1 MQELIRYHSEKG
13 TVGIHPSWQST
24 DNPKLL
30 KQEIGWLE
38 FITGQTIMHSR
49 QHFIRLNLP
58 QTYRHLI
65 AAGVQKDFSM
75 GYGTI
80 NGFRA
85 SVASSF
91 YWYDL
96 EKEETTGL
104 MVFPFCF
111 MDANAFYEEKLA
123 PHQAL
128 AELMRFYQ
136 IIKQVNGDLFYYC
149 LFFPESFVYNV
160 HAGERYQTSDSYIYR
175 ESFIEK

>member
-1 MQELIRYHSEKG
+1 
-13 TVGIHPSWQST
+13 
-24 DNPKLL
+24 
-30 KQEIGWLE
+30 
-38 FITGQTIMHSR
+38 MHSR

-136 IIKQVNGDLFYYC
+136 IIKQVNGMMVTIWHNNFLGTAQLFKGWK
-149 LFFPESFVYNV
+149 EVYEIFLKDEV
-160 HAGERYQTSDSYIYR
+160 YWDS
-175 ESFIEK
+175 